1 MLNKIFTSK
10 TRVKILTLFLMNP
23 ENEMFIREISRRID
37 ENINAVRREL
47 SNLENIGLLISKN
60 KGNMK
65 YYIIN
70 KDFSIY
76 PELKSIILKTEG
88 VSKVIKNDL
97 INLGN
102 IELAFI
108 YGSFASGKDNLSSDL
123 DIFLVGDIKEDP
135 LIKEL
140 SKLEKTLSREINYVL
155 FNKEEFDKRIKE
167 EDPFISNV
175 LNEPKI
181 IILKN
186 LEYNNIK

>member
-23 ENEMFIREISRRID
+23 DTELFIREISRRID
-37 ENINAVRREL
+37 ENVNAVRREL
-47 SNLENIGLLISKN
+47 SNLENIDLLKSKN

-65 YYIIN
+65 YYTIN
-70 KDFSIY
+70 KYFSIY

-88 VSKVIKNDL
+88 VTKVIKNDL

-108 YGSFASGKDNLSSDL
+108 YGSFASGEDTRDSDL
-123 DIFLVGDIKEDP
+123 DIFLVGNINEDQ

-140 SKLEKTLSREINYVL
+140 SKLEETLSREINYVL
-155 FNKEEFDKRIKE
+155 FGKEELDKRIKE
-167 EDPFISNV
+167 KDPFISNV
-175 LNEPKI
+175 LSGPKI
-181 IILKN
+181 IILGN
-186 LEYNNIK
+186 LEI

>member
-1 MLNKIFTSK
+1 MLNKLFTSK

-23 ENEMFIREISRRID
+23 DTELFIREISRRID

-65 YYIIN
+65 YYTIN

-88 VSKVIKNDL
+88 VSKVIKDDL

-102 IELAFI
+102 MELAFI
-108 YGSFASGKDNLSSDL
+108 YGSFASGEDTKDSDL

-140 SKLEKTLSREINYVL
+140 SKLEETLSREINYVL
-155 FNKEEFDKRIKE
+155 FSKEELDKRIKE
-167 EDPFISNV
+167 KDPFISNV
-175 LNEPKI
+175 LSGPKI
-181 IILKN
+181 IILGK
-186 LEYNNIK
+186 LETQ

>member
-23 ENEMFIREISRRID
+23 DTELFIREISRIID

-47 SNLENIGLLISKN
+47 SNLENIGLLKSKN

-65 YYIIN
+65 YYTIN

-108 YGSFASGKDNLSSDL
+108 YGSFASGEDTRDSDL
-123 DIFLVGDIKEDP
+123 DIFLVGNINEDQ

-140 SKLEKTLSREINYVL
+140 SKLEETLSREINYVL
-155 FNKEEFDKRIKE
+155 FSKEELDKRIKE
-167 EDPFISNV
+167 KDPFISNV
-175 LNEPKI
+175 LSGPKI
-181 IILKN
+181 IILGN
-186 LEYNNIK
+186 LEI

>member
-23 ENEMFIREISRRID
+23 DTELFIREISRRID

-47 SNLENIGLLISKN
+47 SNLENIGLLKSKN

-65 YYIIN
+65 YYNIN

-102 IELAFI
+102 IKMAFI
-108 YGSFASGKDNLSSDL
+108 YGSFASGEDTRDSDL
-123 DIFLVGDIKEDP
+123 DIFLVGNINEDQ

-140 SKLEKTLSREINYVL
+140 SKLEETLSREINYVL
-155 FNKEEFDKRIKE
+155 FSKEELDKRIKE
-167 EDPFISNV
+167 KDPFISN
-175 LNEPKI
+175 LLSGPKI
-181 IILKN
+181 IILGN
-186 LEYNNIK
+186 LEIQ

>member
-1 MLNKIFTSK
+1 
-10 TRVKILTLFLMNP
+10 MNP
-23 ENEMFIREISRRID
+23 DTELFIREISRRID

-47 SNLENIGLLISKN
+47 SNLENIGLLVSKN

-65 YYIIN
+65 YYIVN

-88 VSKVIKNDL
+88 VSKVIKDDL

-108 YGSFASGKDNLSSDL
+108 YGSFASGKDTIDSDL
-123 DIFLVGDIKEDP
+123 DIFLVGDINEDL

-140 SKLEKTLSREINYVL
+140 SKLEETLSREINYVL
-155 FNKEEFDKRIKE
+155 FSKEELNKRIKE
-167 EDPFISNV
+167 KDPFISNV
-175 LNEPKI
+175 LTGPKI

-186 LEYNNIK
+186 LNYNNIK